1 VCAKAHDGGYCEF
14 VFLRHGFDYLLSC
27 HDPAYAVRVRPN
39 ASRCSAKSRS
49 VALSWRTGVR

>member
-1 VCAKAHDGGYCEF
+1 MAHDGGYCES

-39 ASRCSAKSRS
+39 ASRCSAKSLS

>member
-1 VCAKAHDGGYCEF
+1 MAYDGGYCES
-14 VFLRHGFDYLLSC
+14 VFLQHGFDYLLSR